1 MLNNTYIFVIFQ
13 HHNLADSISLFIIF
27 LMDTFTAFFIAI
39 IIIISLFYF
48 WLFKSQMNLLIKEQD
63 IIIINHYQHLKLD
76 FLFLFMM
83 NVVNVVINFNLNNFQ
98 WFINWSNFHLIAKFN
113 AFFQFIKYP
122 LHFFYQYLK
131 FTVIIIIP
139 LHLFSW

>member
-39 IIIISLFYF
+39 IIIIINLFYF
-48 WLFKSQMNLLIKEQD
+48 LLFKSQMKLLIKEQD
-63 IIIINHYQHLKLD
+63 IIINHCQHLKLD
-76 FLFLFMM
+76 FLLLFMM

-98 WFINWSNFHLIAKFN
+98 
-113 AFFQFIKYP
+113 
-122 LHFFYQYLK
+122 
-131 FTVIIIIP
+131 
-139 LHLFSW
+139 